1 MKKIVIFGAIAFL
14 SLAAVVGCGNSG
26 SANKKM
32 EEREQALSES
42 IRIKE
47 LAARVDRLDSTIA
60 AYNSTVKEDL
70 HMEFYVLDSCY
81 LKMFHG
87 DKFEE
92 KYKEICGQ
100 VTEKEVAVN
109 TFIRATMINLQE

>member
-60 AYNSTVKEDL
+60 AYNNCRVQQHREGRPS
-70 HMEFYVLDSCY
+70 HGVLCP
-81 LKMFHG
+81 
-87 DKFEE
+87 
-92 KYKEICGQ
+92 
-100 VTEKEVAVN
+100 
-109 TFIRATMINLQE
+109 

>member
-1 MKKIVIFGAIAFL
+1 M
-14 SLAAVVGCGNSG
+14 
-26 SANKKM
+26 
-32 EEREQALSES
+32 
-42 IRIKE
+42 
-47 LAARVDRLDSTIA
+47 
-60 AYNSTVKEDL
+60 KEDL

>member
-1 MKKIVIFGAIAFL
+1 MKKIFYLGAIVVL

-26 SANKKM
+26 SVNKKLK
-32 EEREQALSES
+32 EREQEVSEN

-47 LAARVDRLDSTIA
+47 LAARVDRLDSTIS

-70 HMEFYVLDSCY
+70 RLEFFVLDSCY

-92 KYKEICGQ
+92 KYKEITSQ
-100 VTEKEVAVN
+100 VAEKEVMVN
-109 TFIRATMINLQE
+109 TFIRATMINLPE